1 MPSVS
6 SGRACAVLSVPT
18 ASRPRVRLRQP
29 STARRRA
36 ISKSRP
42 RLLPPPSAFDGLRRA
57 KLRRAAAAPTQN
69 VGTACAAE
77 QWPQEFLFTDGA
89 KATRG
94 FLGKTC
100 GVAFLAIS
108 PAVMILDIY
117 MFVLLPDRLAKRS
130 QRRSASHSA
139 LDFGVAIRPTSQCRA
154 HPSRRRLR
162 QSPHP
167 HLRPRQSREKP
178 LAPPAPPPPARCG
191 GDTSVRWD
199 SGNPTISAAPLSS
212 RRRR

>member
-1 MPSVS
+1 MW
-6 SGRACAVLSVPT
+6 A
-18 ASRPRVRLRQP
+18 PRVC
-29 STARRRA
+29 SRA
-36 ISKSRP
+36 QRP
-42 RLLPPPSAFDGLRRA
+42 
-57 KLRRAAAAPTQN
+57 
-69 VGTACAAE
+69 E
-77 QWPQEFLFTDGA
+77 QWPKFFLRREE
-89 KATRG
+89 ATRG
-94 FLGKTC
+94 FLGKTS

-178 LAPPAPPPPARCG
+178 LPP
-191 GDTSVRWD
+191 
-199 SGNPTISAAPLSS
+199 L
-212 RRRR
+212 RRRHL